1 MTLVSS
7 SSIRLPAGI
16 QEFSLSVEY
25 RNNLFIFENQSMQ
38 HCMRKT
44 VVIFTTCNYNDYRL
58 VDTNQKNKNHREWR
72 CFIMGM
78 KKLILAGAL
87 GIAALS
93 GTNLP
98 GLEVTKASAAS
109 IESNFSTLEGRVV
122 EVDNGVI
129 VVKSKQ
135 YEEPVSVYIDSLSNV
150 KVGDEVKAT
159 GSMMRNFTEYMV
171 ATAVENTTNKLGMHM
186 KEDGSP
192 NYVIGE
198 VSKVGTMEDEG
209 DGATKYV
216 VVEYPSLNGKK
227 AIIDV
232 FLTKGQVFNAGEKV
246 KIDMKY
252 VGWGGSSINWNTV
265 DHIEKV
271 HEAKTNAENNDGVWI
286 WS

>member
-1 MTLVSS
+1 
-7 SSIRLPAGI
+7 
-16 QEFSLSVEY
+16 
-25 RNNLFIFENQSMQ
+25 
-38 HCMRKT
+38 
-44 VVIFTTCNYNDYRL
+44 
-58 VDTNQKNKNHREWR
+58 
-72 CFIMGM
+72 MGM

-109 IESNFSTLEGRVV
+109 IESDFSTLEGRVV

-159 GSMMRNFTEYMV
+159 GSMMRNFTEYMI
-171 ATAVENTTNKLGMHM
+171 ANTVENTSNKLGMHM

-192 NYVIGE
+192 DYVIGE
-198 VSKVGTMEDEG
+198 VSKVGTVEDEG
-209 DGATKYV
+209 DGSTKYV

-227 AIIDV
+227 VIIDV
-232 FLTKGQVFNAGEKV
+232 FLTKGQVFNTGEKV

-252 VGWGGSSINWNTV
+252 VGWGGSSINWNTT
-265 DHIEKV
+265 DRIEKV
-271 HEAKTNAENNDGVWI
+271 YDVKSDVENNDDVWI

>member
-1 MTLVSS
+1 
-7 SSIRLPAGI
+7 
-16 QEFSLSVEY
+16 
-25 RNNLFIFENQSMQ
+25 
-38 HCMRKT
+38 
-44 VVIFTTCNYNDYRL
+44 
-58 VDTNQKNKNHREWR
+58 
-72 CFIMGM
+72 MGM

-98 GLEVTKASAAS
+98 GLELSKASAAS

-159 GSMMRNFTEYMV
+159 GSMMRNFTEYMI
-171 ATAVENTTNKLGMHM
+171 ANTVENTSNKLGMHM

-192 NYVIGE
+192 DYVIGE
-198 VSKVGTMEDEG
+198 VSKVGTMEEEG

-227 AIIDV
+227 VIIDV
-232 FLTKGQVFNAGEKV
+232 FLTKGQVFKTGENV

-252 VGWGGSSINWNTV
+252 VGWGGSSINWNTT

-271 HEAKTNAENNDGVWI
+271 YEVKSSVENNDDVWI

>member
-1 MTLVSS
+1 
-7 SSIRLPAGI
+7 
-16 QEFSLSVEY
+16 
-25 RNNLFIFENQSMQ
+25 
-38 HCMRKT
+38 
-44 VVIFTTCNYNDYRL
+44 
-58 VDTNQKNKNHREWR
+58 
-72 CFIMGM
+72 MGM

-98 GLEVTKASAAS
+98 GLELSKASAAS

-135 YEEPVSVYIDSLSNV
+135 YEEPVSVYINSLSNV

-159 GSMMRNFTEYMV
+159 GSMMRNFTEYMI
-171 ATAVENTTNKLGMHM
+171 ANTVENTSNKLGMHM

-192 NYVIGE
+192 DYVIGE

-209 DGATKYV
+209 DGSTKYV

-227 AIIDV
+227 DIIDV
-232 FLTKGQVFNAGEKV
+232 FLTKGQVFNSAEKV

-252 VGWGGSSINWNTV
+252 VGWGGSSINWNTT
-265 DHIEKV
+265 DNIEKV
-271 HEAKTNAENNDGVWI
+271 HEVKSNAENNDDVWI

>member
-1 MTLVSS
+1 
-7 SSIRLPAGI
+7 
-16 QEFSLSVEY
+16 
-25 RNNLFIFENQSMQ
+25 
-38 HCMRKT
+38 
-44 VVIFTTCNYNDYRL
+44 
-58 VDTNQKNKNHREWR
+58 
-72 CFIMGM
+72 MGM

-98 GLEVTKASAAS
+98 GLELSKASAAS

-150 KVGDEVKAT
+150 KVGDEVKAI
-159 GSMMRNFTEYMV
+159 GSMMRNFTEYMI
-171 ATAVENTTNKLGMHM
+171 ANTVENTSNKLGMHM

-192 NYVIGE
+192 DYVIGE
-198 VSKVGTMEDEG
+198 VSKIGTMEDEG
-209 DGATKYV
+209 NGSTKYV
-216 VVEYPSLNGKK
+216 VVQYPSVNGKK
-227 AIIDV
+227 AIIEV
-232 FLTKGQVFNAGEKV
+232 YLTKGQVFNTGEKV

-252 VGWGGSSINWNTV
+252 VGWGGISINYNTT

-271 HEAKTNAENNDGVWI
+271 HEVKSNVENNEDVWI

>member
-1 MTLVSS
+1 
-7 SSIRLPAGI
+7 
-16 QEFSLSVEY
+16 
-25 RNNLFIFENQSMQ
+25 
-38 HCMRKT
+38 
-44 VVIFTTCNYNDYRL
+44 
-58 VDTNQKNKNHREWR
+58 
-72 CFIMGM
+72 MGM

-98 GLEVTKASAAS
+98 GLELSKASAAS
-109 IESNFSTLEGRVV
+109 IESNFSTLEGRVI
-122 EVDNGVI
+122 EVDKGVI

-135 YEEPVSVYIDSLSNV
+135 YEEPVSVYMDSFSNV

-159 GSMMRNFTEYMV
+159 GFMMRNFTEYMI
-171 ATAVENTTNKLGMHM
+171 ANTVENTSNKLGMHM

-192 NYVIGE
+192 DYVIGE

-209 DGATKYV
+209 DGSTKYV
-216 VVEYPSLNGKK
+216 VVEYPSINGKK
-227 AIIDV
+227 VIIDV
-232 FLTKGQVFNAGEKV
+232 FLTKGQVFNTGEKV

-271 HEAKTNAENNDGVWI
+271 HEVKNNVENNDDVWI

>member
-1 MTLVSS
+1 
-7 SSIRLPAGI
+7 
-16 QEFSLSVEY
+16 
-25 RNNLFIFENQSMQ
+25 
-38 HCMRKT
+38 
-44 VVIFTTCNYNDYRL
+44 
-58 VDTNQKNKNHREWR
+58 
-72 CFIMGM
+72 MGM
-78 KKLILAGAL
+78 KKIILAGAL

-93 GTNLP
+93 GTNLL
-98 GLEVTKASAAS
+98 GLELSKASAAS

-159 GSMMRNFTEYMV
+159 GSMMRNFTEYMI
-171 ATAVENTTNKLGMHM
+171 ANTVENTSNKLGMHM

-192 NYVIGE
+192 DYVIGE

-209 DGATKYV
+209 DGSTKYV

-227 AIIDV
+227 DIIDV
-232 FLTKGQVFNAGEKV
+232 FLTKGQVFNTGEKV

-252 VGWGGSSINWNTV
+252 VGWGGISINYNTT

-271 HEAKTNAENNDGVWI
+271 HEVKSNVENNEDVWI

>member
-1 MTLVSS
+1 
-7 SSIRLPAGI
+7 
-16 QEFSLSVEY
+16 
-25 RNNLFIFENQSMQ
+25 
-38 HCMRKT
+38 
-44 VVIFTTCNYNDYRL
+44 
-58 VDTNQKNKNHREWR
+58 
-72 CFIMGM
+72 MGM
-78 KKLILAGAL
+78 KKLILAGVL

-135 YEEPVSVYIDSLSNV
+135 YEEPISVFMDSLSNV

-171 ATAVENTTNKLGMHM
+171 ATEIENTTNKLGMHM
-186 KEDGSP
+186 NEDGSP
-192 NYVIGE
+192 DYVMGE

-209 DGATKYV
+209 DDATKYV

-227 AIIDV
+227 VIIDV
-232 FLTKGQVFNAGEKV
+232 FLTKGQVFHPGEKV

-252 VGWGGSSINWNTV
+252 VGWGGSSINWNTT

-271 HEAKTNAENNDGVWI
+271 YEVKSNVENNEDVWI

>member
-1 MTLVSS
+1 
-7 SSIRLPAGI
+7 
-16 QEFSLSVEY
+16 
-25 RNNLFIFENQSMQ
+25 
-38 HCMRKT
+38 
-44 VVIFTTCNYNDYRL
+44 
-58 VDTNQKNKNHREWR
+58 
-72 CFIMGM
+72 MGM
-78 KKLILAGAL
+78 KKIILAGAL

-98 GLEVTKASAAS
+98 GLELSKASAAS

-159 GSMMRNFTEYMV
+159 GSMMRNFTEYMI
-171 ATAVENTTNKLGMHM
+171 ANTVENTSNKLGMHM

-192 NYVIGE
+192 DYVIGE

-209 DGATKYV
+209 DSSTKYV

-227 AIIDV
+227 DIIDV
-232 FLTKGQVFNAGEKV
+232 FLTKGQVFHTGEKV
-246 KIDMKY
+246 KIDMEY
-252 VGWGGSSINWNTV
+252 VGWGGSSINWNTT
-265 DHIEKV
+265 DNIEKV
-271 HEAKTNAENNDGVWI
+271 HKVKSDVENNDDVWI

>member
-1 MTLVSS
+1 
-7 SSIRLPAGI
+7 
-16 QEFSLSVEY
+16 
-25 RNNLFIFENQSMQ
+25 
-38 HCMRKT
+38 
-44 VVIFTTCNYNDYRL
+44 
-58 VDTNQKNKNHREWR
+58 
-72 CFIMGM
+72 MGM

-98 GLEVTKASAAS
+98 GLELSKASAAS

-135 YEEPVSVYIDSLSNV
+135 YEEPVSVYIDSLSHV

-159 GSMMRNFTEYMV
+159 GSMMRNFTEYMI
-171 ATAVENTTNKLGMHM
+171 ANTVENTSNKLGMHM

-192 NYVIGE
+192 DYVIGE

-209 DGATKYV
+209 DSSTKYV
-216 VVEYPSLNGKK
+216 VVQYPSVNGKK
-227 AIIDV
+227 AIIEV
-232 FLTKGQVFNAGEKV
+232 YLTKGQVFNMGEKV

-252 VGWGGSSINWNTV
+252 VGWGGISINYNTT
-265 DHIEKV
+265 DHIEKI
-271 HEAKTNAENNDGVWI
+271 HEVKSNVENNEDVWI

>member
-1 MTLVSS
+1 
-7 SSIRLPAGI
+7 
-16 QEFSLSVEY
+16 
-25 RNNLFIFENQSMQ
+25 
-38 HCMRKT
+38 
-44 VVIFTTCNYNDYRL
+44 
-58 VDTNQKNKNHREWR
+58 
-72 CFIMGM
+72 MGM

-87 GIAALS
+87 GFAALS

-98 GLEVTKASAAS
+98 GLEATKASAAS
-109 IESNFSTLEGRVV
+109 IETNFSTLEGRVV
-122 EVDNGVI
+122 EVDHGVI

-135 YEEPVSVYIDSLSNV
+135 YEEPVSVYIEKLSNV

-171 ATAVENTTNKLGMHM
+171 ATEVENTTNKLGMHL
-186 KEDGSP
+186 EENGSP
-192 NYVIGE
+192 DYVIGE

-216 VVEYPSLNGKK
+216 VVEYPSVNGKK
-227 AIIDV
+227 DIIDV
-232 FLTKGQVFNAGEKV
+232 FLTKGQVFNKGEKV

-252 VGWGGSSINWNTV
+252 VGWGGISINYNTV

-271 HEAKTNAENNDGVWI
+271 KETKNNTQNNDDVWI

>member
-1 MTLVSS
+1 
-7 SSIRLPAGI
+7 
-16 QEFSLSVEY
+16 
-25 RNNLFIFENQSMQ
+25 
-38 HCMRKT
+38 
-44 VVIFTTCNYNDYRL
+44 
-58 VDTNQKNKNHREWR
+58 
-72 CFIMGM
+72 MGM
-78 KKLILAGAL
+78 KKIILAGAL

-93 GTNLP
+93 GTNVP
-98 GLEVTKASAAS
+98 GLELTKASAAS

-129 VVKSKQ
+129 VVKSQQ

-150 KVGDEVKAT
+150 KVGDEVKAI

-192 NYVIGE
+192 DYVIGE
-198 VSKVGTMEDEG
+198 VAKVGTMEDEG

-227 AIIDV
+227 VIIDV
-232 FLTKGQVFNAGEKV
+232 FLTKGQVFNVGEKV
-246 KIDMKY
+246 KIDMEY

-265 DHIEKV
+265 DHIERV
-271 HEAKTNAENNDGVWI
+271 HEAKTNTENNDDVWI

>member
-1 MTLVSS
+1 MEMFHNGYEK
-7 SSIRLPAGI
+7 I
-16 QEFSLSVEY
+16 
-25 RNNLFIFENQSMQ
+25 
-38 HCMRKT
+38 
-44 VVIFTTCNYNDYRL
+44 
-58 VDTNQKNKNHREWR
+58 
-72 CFIMGM
+72 
-78 KKLILAGAL
+78 ILAGAL

-93 GTNLP
+93 GTNVP

-171 ATAVENTTNKLGMHM
+171 ATEIEYTTNKLGMHM
-186 KEDGSP
+186 NEDGSP
-192 NYVIGE
+192 DYVIGE

-227 AIIDV
+227 VIIDV
-232 FLTKGQVFNAGEKV
+232 FLTKGQVFKAGEKV

-252 VGWGGSSINWNTV
+252 VGWGGSSINWNTT

-271 HEAKTNAENNDGVWI
+271 YEVKSSVENNDDVWI

>member
-1 MTLVSS
+1 
-7 SSIRLPAGI
+7 
-16 QEFSLSVEY
+16 
-25 RNNLFIFENQSMQ
+25 
-38 HCMRKT
+38 
-44 VVIFTTCNYNDYRL
+44 
-58 VDTNQKNKNHREWR
+58 
-72 CFIMGM
+72 MGM
-78 KKLILAGAL
+78 KKIILAGAL

-98 GLEVTKASAAS
+98 GLELSKASAAS
-109 IESNFSTLEGRVV
+109 IESNLSTLEGRVV

-159 GSMMRNFTEYMV
+159 GSMVRNFTEYMI
-171 ATAVENTTNKLGMHM
+171 ANTIENTSNKLGMHM

-192 NYVIGE
+192 DYVIGE

-209 DGATKYV
+209 DSSTKYV

-227 AIIDV
+227 DIIDV
-232 FLTKGQVFNAGEKV
+232 FLTKGQVFNTGEKV

-252 VGWGGSSINWNTV
+252 VGWGGSSINWNTT
-265 DHIEKV
+265 DHIEKI
-271 HEAKTNAENNDGVWI
+271 HEVKSDVENNDDVWI

>member
-1 MTLVSS
+1 
-7 SSIRLPAGI
+7 
-16 QEFSLSVEY
+16 
-25 RNNLFIFENQSMQ
+25 
-38 HCMRKT
+38 
-44 VVIFTTCNYNDYRL
+44 
-58 VDTNQKNKNHREWR
+58 
-72 CFIMGM
+72 MGM
-78 KKLILAGAL
+78 KKIILAGAL

-98 GLEVTKASAAS
+98 GLELSKVSAAS

-135 YEEPVSVYIDSLSNV
+135 YEELVSVYIDALSNV

-159 GSMMRNFTEYMV
+159 GSMMRNFTEYMI
-171 ATAVENTTNKLGMHM
+171 ANTVENTSSKLGMHM

-192 NYVIGE
+192 DYVIGE
-198 VSKVGTMEDEG
+198 VSKVGMMEDEG
-209 DGATKYV
+209 DGSTKYV

-227 AIIDV
+227 VIIDV
-232 FLTKGQVFNAGEKV
+232 FLTKGQVFNTGEKV

-252 VGWGGSSINWNTV
+252 VGWGGISINYNTT

-271 HEAKTNAENNDGVWI
+271 HEVKRNVENNDDVWI
-286 WS
+286 WF

>member
-1 MTLVSS
+1 
-7 SSIRLPAGI
+7 
-16 QEFSLSVEY
+16 
-25 RNNLFIFENQSMQ
+25 
-38 HCMRKT
+38 
-44 VVIFTTCNYNDYRL
+44 
-58 VDTNQKNKNHREWR
+58 
-72 CFIMGM
+72 MGM

-135 YEEPVSVYIDSLSNV
+135 YEEPVSVYMDTFSNV

-171 ATAVENTTNKLGMHM
+171 AVAIENTTNKLGMHM

-192 NYVIGE
+192 DYVIGE
-198 VSKVGTMEDEG
+198 VSKVGTMEDGVEG
-209 DGATKYV
+209 FTKYV

-227 AIIDV
+227 VIIDV
-232 FLTKGQVFNAGEKV
+232 FLTKGQVFNTGEKV

-252 VGWGGSSINWNTV
+252 VGWGGSSINWNTT
-265 DHIEKV
+265 DNIEKV
-271 HEAKTNAENNDGVWI
+271 YEVKSNVENNDDVWI

>member
-1 MTLVSS
+1 
-7 SSIRLPAGI
+7 
-16 QEFSLSVEY
+16 
-25 RNNLFIFENQSMQ
+25 
-38 HCMRKT
+38 
-44 VVIFTTCNYNDYRL
+44 
-58 VDTNQKNKNHREWR
+58 
-72 CFIMGM
+72 MGM
-78 KKLILAGAL
+78 KKIILAGAL

-98 GLEVTKASAAS
+98 GLEISKASAAS
-109 IESNFSTLEGRVV
+109 IESNFSTLEGRVI

-159 GSMMRNFTEYMV
+159 GSMMRNFTEYMI
-171 ATAVENTTNKLGMHM
+171 ANTVENTSNKLGMHM

-192 NYVIGE
+192 DYVIGE
-198 VSKVGTMEDEG
+198 VSKIGTMEDEG
-209 DGATKYV
+209 AGSTKYV

-227 AIIDV
+227 DIIDV
-232 FLTKGQVFNAGEKV
+232 FLTKGQVFNTGEKV

-252 VGWGGSSINWNTV
+252 VGWGGISINYNTT

-271 HEAKTNAENNDGVWI
+271 HEVKSKVENNEDVWI

>member
-1 MTLVSS
+1 
-7 SSIRLPAGI
+7 
-16 QEFSLSVEY
+16 
-25 RNNLFIFENQSMQ
+25 
-38 HCMRKT
+38 
-44 VVIFTTCNYNDYRL
+44 
-58 VDTNQKNKNHREWR
+58 
-72 CFIMGM
+72 MGM

-98 GLEVTKASAAS
+98 GLELSKASAAS

-159 GSMMRNFTEYMV
+159 GSMMRNFTEYMI
-171 ATAVENTTNKLGMHM
+171 ANTVENTSNKLGMHM
-186 KEDGSP
+186 KEDCSP
-192 NYVIGE
+192 DYVIGE
-198 VSKVGTMEDEG
+198 VSKIGTMEDEG
-209 DGATKYV
+209 DSSTKYV

-227 AIIDV
+227 DIIDV
-232 FLTKGQVFNAGEKV
+232 FLTKGQVFNTGEKV

-252 VGWGGSSINWNTV
+252 VGWGGSSINWNTT
-265 DHIEKV
+265 DHIEKI
-271 HEAKTNAENNDGVWI
+271 HEVKSNVENNDDVWI

>member
-1 MTLVSS
+1 
-7 SSIRLPAGI
+7 
-16 QEFSLSVEY
+16 
-25 RNNLFIFENQSMQ
+25 
-38 HCMRKT
+38 
-44 VVIFTTCNYNDYRL
+44 
-58 VDTNQKNKNHREWR
+58 
-72 CFIMGM
+72 MGM
-78 KKLILAGAL
+78 KKLILAGTL

-98 GLEVTKASAAS
+98 GLELTKASAAS
-109 IESNFSTLEGRVV
+109 VESNFSTLEGRVV

-135 YEEPVSVYIDSLSNV
+135 YEEPVSVYMDSLSNV

-186 KEDGSP
+186 KKDGSP
-192 NYVIGE
+192 DYVIGE
-198 VSKVGTMEDEG
+198 ITKVATMEDEVEG
-209 DGATKYV
+209 SIKYV
-216 VVEYPSLNGKK
+216 VVEYPSVNGKK
-227 AIIDV
+227 SIIEVD
-232 FLTKGQVFNAGEKV
+232 LTKGQVFNMGDKV

-252 VGWGGSSINWNTV
+252 VRWGGTSINWNTT

-271 HEAKTNAENNDGVWI
+271 HEAKNNVENNDDVWI

>member
-1 MTLVSS
+1 
-7 SSIRLPAGI
+7 
-16 QEFSLSVEY
+16 
-25 RNNLFIFENQSMQ
+25 
-38 HCMRKT
+38 
-44 VVIFTTCNYNDYRL
+44 
-58 VDTNQKNKNHREWR
+58 
-72 CFIMGM
+72 MGM
-78 KKLILAGAL
+78 KKIILAGAL

-98 GLEVTKASAAS
+98 GLELSKASAAS

-135 YEEPVSVYIDSLSNV
+135 YEEPVSVYIDSFSNV

-159 GSMMRNFTEYMV
+159 GSMMRNFTEYMI
-171 ATAVENTTNKLGMHM
+171 ANTVENTSNKLGMHM

-192 NYVIGE
+192 DYVIGE
-198 VSKVGTMEDEG
+198 VSKVGTMNDEG
-209 DGATKYV
+209 DDSTKYV
-216 VVEYPSLNGKK
+216 IVQYPSVNGKK

-232 FLTKGQVFNAGEKV
+232 FLTKGQVFNMGEKV

-252 VGWGGSSINWNTV
+252 VGWGGISINYNTT

-271 HEAKTNAENNDGVWI
+271 HEVKSNVENNEDVWI

>member
-1 MTLVSS
+1 ME
-7 SSIRLPAGI
+7 RL
-16 QEFSLSVEY
+16 
-25 RNNLFIFENQSMQ
+25 
-38 HCMRKT
+38 H
-44 VVIFTTCNYNDYRL
+44 
-58 VDTNQKNKNHREWR
+58 
-72 CFIMGM
+72 MGM

-98 GLEVTKASAAS
+98 GLELSKASAAS

-135 YEEPVSVYIDSLSNV
+135 YEEPVSVYMDIFSNV
-150 KVGDEVKAT
+150 KVGDEVKVT
-159 GSMMRNFTEYMV
+159 GSMMRNFTEYMI
-171 ATAVENTTNKLGMHM
+171 ANTIENTSNKLGMHM

-192 NYVIGE
+192 DYVVGE
-198 VSKVGTMEDEG
+198 VSKVGKMEDGG

-227 AIIDV
+227 VIIDV
-232 FLTKGQVFNAGEKV
+232 FLTKGQVFHTGEKV

-252 VGWGGSSINWNTV
+252 VGWGGSSINWNTT
-265 DHIEKV
+265 DNIEKV
-271 HEAKTNAENNDGVWI
+271 HEIKSNVENNDDVWI

>member
-1 MTLVSS
+1 
-7 SSIRLPAGI
+7 
-16 QEFSLSVEY
+16 
-25 RNNLFIFENQSMQ
+25 
-38 HCMRKT
+38 
-44 VVIFTTCNYNDYRL
+44 
-58 VDTNQKNKNHREWR
+58 
-72 CFIMGM
+72 MGM

-98 GLEVTKASAAS
+98 GLELSKASAAS

-171 ATAVENTTNKLGMHM
+171 ANTVENTSNKLGMHM

-192 NYVIGE
+192 DYVIGE
-198 VSKVGTMEDEG
+198 VSKVGTREEEEDG
-209 DGATKYV
+209 DTKYV

-227 AIIDV
+227 GIIDV
-232 FLTKGQVFNAGEKV
+232 FLTKGQVFNTGEKV

-252 VGWGGSSINWNTV
+252 VGWGGSSINWNTT

-271 HEAKTNAENNDGVWI
+271 HEVKSDVENNDDVWI

>member
-1 MTLVSS
+1 
-7 SSIRLPAGI
+7 
-16 QEFSLSVEY
+16 
-25 RNNLFIFENQSMQ
+25 
-38 HCMRKT
+38 
-44 VVIFTTCNYNDYRL
+44 
-58 VDTNQKNKNHREWR
+58 
-72 CFIMGM
+72 MGM
-78 KKLILAGAL
+78 KKIILAGAL

-98 GLEVTKASAAS
+98 GLELSKVSAAS
-109 IESNFSTLEGRVV
+109 IDSNFSTLEGRVI

-159 GSMMRNFTEYMV
+159 GSMMRNFTEYMI
-171 ATAVENTTNKLGMHM
+171 ANTVENTSNKLGIHM

-192 NYVIGE
+192 DYVIGE
-198 VSKVGTMEDEG
+198 VSKVGTREEEG
-209 DGATKYV
+209 EGSTKYV

-227 AIIDV
+227 VIIDV
-232 FLTKGQVFNAGEKV
+232 FLTKGQVFHTGEKV

-252 VGWGGSSINWNTV
+252 VGWGGSSINWNTT
-265 DHIEKV
+265 DNIEKV
-271 HEAKTNAENNDGVWI
+271 HEVKSDVENNDDVWI

>member
-1 MTLVSS
+1 
-7 SSIRLPAGI
+7 
-16 QEFSLSVEY
+16 
-25 RNNLFIFENQSMQ
+25 
-38 HCMRKT
+38 
-44 VVIFTTCNYNDYRL
+44 
-58 VDTNQKNKNHREWR
+58 
-72 CFIMGM
+72 MGM

-198 VSKVGTMEDEG
+198 VSKARTMEDEG

-252 VGWGGSSINWNTV
+252 VGWGGISINWNTV

>member
-1 MTLVSS
+1 
-7 SSIRLPAGI
+7 
-16 QEFSLSVEY
+16 
-25 RNNLFIFENQSMQ
+25 
-38 HCMRKT
+38 
-44 VVIFTTCNYNDYRL
+44 
-58 VDTNQKNKNHREWR
+58 
-72 CFIMGM
+72 MGM
-78 KKLILAGAL
+78 KKIILAGAL

-98 GLEVTKASAAS
+98 GLEISKASAAS

-159 GSMMRNFTEYMV
+159 GSMMRNFTEYMI
-171 ATAVENTTNKLGMHM
+171 ANTVENTSNKLGMHM

-192 NYVIGE
+192 DYVIGE

-209 DGATKYV
+209 DGSTKYV

-227 AIIDV
+227 DIIDV
-232 FLTKGQVFNAGEKV
+232 FLTKGQVFNTGEKV

-252 VGWGGSSINWNTV
+252 VGWGGISINYNTT

-271 HEAKTNAENNDGVWI
+271 HEVKSKVENNEDVWI